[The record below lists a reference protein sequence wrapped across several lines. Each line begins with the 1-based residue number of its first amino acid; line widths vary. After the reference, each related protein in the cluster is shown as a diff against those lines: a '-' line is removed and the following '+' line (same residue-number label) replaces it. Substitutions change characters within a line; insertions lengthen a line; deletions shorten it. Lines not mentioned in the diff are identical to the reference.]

1 MSQFPPNP
9 QSSLAGILAAMELAA
24 TTKWIHVTKRFAAFH
39 DNLQLTHAQEAD
51 GVTKAQGVVS
61 CLNAAYYGHNSKTD
75 NAFLIG
81 SWAKGTR
88 VRPPRDL
95 DLYFLLPVDVYTRFE
110 QYAPGVNKQ
119 SALLQEVKSKL
130 LATNPT
136 SSIKGDGPVVLA
148 AFTSYSVEVVPAF
161 RYNNAERSFYVCD
174 TKNGG
179 SYKVTMPLQ
188 ELDAIDA
195 ADKRNSGN
203 VRQLVRMLKAW
214 QAWCNVPIK
223 SFHLE
228 LLAID
233 FMDQSPWR
241 DNDFF
246 YYDWISRDF
255 FAWMITKAETHLFAP
270 GTYELLWVGS
280 AWKSRAETAYLR
292 AVKACEFEKAN
303 DMANAGDEWQKI
315 YGTDIPKWV

>member
-1 MSQFPPNP
+1 MQ
-9 QSSLAGILAAMELAA
+9 LAPI
-24 TTKWIHVTKRFAAFH
+24 TKWIYVTTRFAAFQ
-39 DNLQLTHAQEAD
+39 DNLQLTAAQEAD
-51 GVTKAQGVVS
+51 GITKMHGVVS
-61 CLNAAYYGHNSKTD
+61 CLNAAYYGHSSKTD

-88 VRPPRDL
+88 VRPPRDV
-95 DLYFLLPVDVYTRFE
+95 DLYFLLPVDVYKRFE

-130 LATNPT
+130 LGTNPT

-179 SYKVTMPLQ
+179 SYKLTMPLH
-188 ELDAIDA
+188 EVDAIDA

-203 VRQLVRMLKAW
+203 VRPLVRMLKAW

-228 LLAID
+228 LLAIE
-233 FMDQSPWR
+233 FLDQSPWR
-241 DNDFF
+241 NNGYF
-246 YYDWISRDF
+246 YYDWIVRDF
-255 FAWMITKAETHLFAP
+255 FSFMVSRANTVLVTP
-270 GTYELLWVGS
+270 GTIELVWLGD

-292 AVKACEFEKAN
+292 AAKACEYETVN

-315 YGTDIPKWV
+315 FGTEIPKWV

>member
-1 MSQFPPNP
+1 
-9 QSSLAGILAAMELAA
+9 METAA
-24 TTKWIHVTKRFAAFH
+24 TPKWSYVTKRFAAFLE
-39 DNLQLTHAQEAD
+39 NLQLTLAQEVD
-51 GVTKAQGVVS
+51 GVTKVQGVVS
-61 CLNAAYYGHNSKTD
+61 CLNAAYYGHNSRTE

-110 QYAPGVNKQ
+110 KYAPAVNKQ

-161 RYNNAERSFYVCD
+161 RYNIAERTFYVCD

-179 SYKVTMPLQ
+179 SYKETKPLH
-188 ELDAIDA
+188 EVDAVDA
-195 ADKRNSGN
+195 ADKRNAGN
-203 VRQLVRMLKAW
+203 VRPLVRMLKAW

-228 LLAID
+228 SLAID

-241 DNDFF
+241 HKDFF

-255 FAWMITKAETHLFAP
+255 FAWMISKADTHVFAP

-292 AVKACEFEKAN
+292 ASKACEFEKVN
-303 DMANAGDEWQKI
+303 DMASAGDEWQKI

>member
-1 MSQFPPNP
+1 MSHFPVNP
-9 QSSLAGILAAMELAA
+9 QSPLAGVLAAMDVAA
-24 TTKWIHVTKRFAAFH
+24 TPKWSYVTKRFAAFH
-39 DNLQLTHAQEAD
+39 DNLQLTPAQEAD
-51 GVTKAQGVVS
+51 AETKIQGVVS
-61 CLNAAYYGHNSKTD
+61 CLNAAYYGHNSATD

-95 DLYFLLPVDVYTRFE
+95 DLYFLLPVDVHTRFE

-119 SALLQEVKSKL
+119 SALLQEVKTKL

-161 RYNNAERSFYVCD
+161 RYNIAERTFYVCD

-179 SYKVTMPLQ
+179 SYKVTMPLH
-188 ELDAIDA
+188 EFDAIDA
-195 ADKRNSGN
+195 ADKRNAGN
-203 VRQLVRMLKAW
+203 VRLLVRMLKAW

-241 DNDFF
+241 HKDFF

-255 FAWMITKAETHLFAP
+255 FAWIITKADTYLFAP

-280 AWKSRAETAYLR
+280 AWKSRAEMAYRR
-292 AVKACEFEKAN
+292 AVKACELEQAD
-303 DMANAGDEWQKI
+303 DMANAGDEWQKV